1 MKTSDQNNNLPTD
14 EEKFTIGNTFLD
26 ALKNNKWDVMRSIIA
41 DDAVWTLPGTSLL
54 SGRAAGVDAII
65 ARAQGLKHFGV
76 KFQLKHLLF
85 GLHGV
90 TLSLHNTASRENLEL
105 DEQVAIVC
113 EIADGKISSMA
124 TYLSDVAGIN
134 AFFIAG
140 I

>member
-1 MKTSDQNNNLPTD
+1 MKTSNQNNNLPTD

-41 DDAVWTLPGTSLL
+41 EDAVWTLPGISLL
-54 SGRAAGVDAII
+54 SGRAAGADAII

-76 KFQLKHLLF
+76 KFQLKHLLY

>member
-1 MKTSDQNNNLPTD
+1 MKTSDQNNLPTD
-14 EEKFTIGNTFLD
+14 EEKLTIGNTFLD
-26 ALKNNKWDVMRSIIA
+26 ALKNNKWDTMRSIIA
-41 DDAVWTLPGTSLL
+41 EDAVWTLPGTSLL
-54 SGRAAGVDAII
+54 SGRATGVDAII
-65 ARAQGLKHFGV
+65 RRAQGLKYFGV
-76 KFQLKHLLF
+76 KFQLKHLLY

-113 EIADGKISSMA
+113 EIADGKITAMA